1 MIKIQTKNGKLSTST
16 NNAIKQSKSMCELVS
31 KCLGIAQV
39 KVKSEVNVISASNLR
54 SKFNSD
60 LPAEIK
66 LPINKV

>member
-1 MIKIQTKNGKLSTST
+1 
-16 NNAIKQSKSMCELVS
+16 MCELVI